1 MVKKKAKMENDPQK
15 DQEAL
20 LEELVEILVKFQF
33 LCLLVIIFMTELPY
47 INFGSHWIYPS
58 AAGSFFIFSN
68 MAYSIYWTREEI
80 LIEVQKKI
88 DLVSRIFSSN
98 PRVSALNSF

>member
-20 LEELVEILVKFQF
+20 PEELVEIVVKFQF

-47 INFGSHWIYPS
+47 INFGSHWIHPS
-58 AAGSFFIFSN
+58 ATGSFFIFSN
-68 MAYSIYWTREEI
+68 MALLTIRINSLKSYLIQI
-80 LIEVQKKI
+80 L
-88 DLVSRIFSSN
+88 S
-98 PRVSALNSF
+98 